1 MERSL
6 VWVNAE
12 GLNEKII
19 QERMEWFQI
28 GVHDRIKSRCD
39 HEQDKISSLDE
50 VGLVD
55 MLNQRNIKEENKG
68 YDQTQS

>member
-1 MERSL
+1 MEESL
-6 VWVNAE
+6 VQVNAE
-12 GLNEKII
+12 GLNEKRI

-39 HEQDKISSLDE
+39 DEQDRISSLDE

-55 MLNQRNIKEENKG
+55 MLNQRNTKEENKEQ
-68 YDQTQS
+68 DQTQS